1 MIFVTLGTHHDP
13 FPRLIEGLQALDGS
27 QLIVQH
33 GHSPAPLHA
42 AEAVEFMPV
51 ADMVERIGAAD
62 VVVTHAG
69 VGSILTC
76 LRYGKTPLVVPRQ
89 HRLGE
94 HVDNHQVELTR
105 ALAEDGK
112 VIPVW
117 DVATLPELVA
127 LAPPPA
133 VSNGE
138 ATTDLHDAVREAL
151 QPAGQRSR
159 RFRRSRDS
167 VPLAS

>member
-1 MIFVTLGTHHDP
+1 LIFATLGTHHDP
-13 FPRLIEGLQALDGS
+13 FPRLIEGLEALSGWR
-27 QLIVQH
+27 LIVQH

-42 AEAVEFMPV
+42 AEKSAFLPV

-94 HVDNHQVELTR
+94 HVDDHQVELTR

-117 DVATLPELVA
+117 DIATLPELVA

-133 VSNGE
+133 TSNDE
-138 ATTDLHDAVREAL
+138 ANADFHRAVREAL
-151 QPAGQRSR
+151 QPDGRRSR